1 MSVRGV
7 WEEGEGSRLSR
18 CPCREMTNA
27 KRQAVQSREKL
38 FKFIAPYLLSLLEGG
53 VEREE

>member
-1 MSVRGV
+1 MD
-7 WEEGEGSRLSR
+7 
-18 CPCREMTNA
+18 A
-27 KRQAVQSREKL
+27 KRQAVQSGEKL